1 MPGHRSAHRLSK
13 SKGRKRTTLA
23 SAANSAALDPV
34 KQSLGLPKQS
44 PSPRWLEG
52 YGWKNCS
59 HPSLGERGRRTV
71 PGELV
76 WAHSQVQGIIQSQT
90 TAARGQIG
98 KRGPAGGR
106 VPQRR
111 TERLRGR
118 RALRSISA
126 GNPQPDHDR
135 SLSSPS

>member
-1 MPGHRSAHRLSK
+1 M
-13 SKGRKRTTLA
+13 
-23 SAANSAALDPV
+23 
-34 KQSLGLPKQS
+34 
-44 PSPRWLEG
+44 
-52 YGWKNCS
+52 
-59 HPSLGERGRRTV
+59 

-76 WAHSQVQGIIQSQT
+76 WAHSQVQGIIHSPT

-98 KRGPAGGR
+98 KRGPAGGG